1 MALLFVAGVMN
12 LVWITTL
19 AVAVLIEKV
28 VPGGDA
34 VGRVAGVLLVGA
46 GLWVAVARVP

>member
-1 MALLFVAGVMN
+1 MALLFAAGVMN
-12 LVWITTL
+12 RVWIAAL

-28 VPGGDA
+28 VP
-34 VGRVAGVLLVGA
+34 GVLLVGA